1 MDDLEFLYR
10 PGREAA
16 DEKSDRLDRR
26 LVVIS
31 NRVPSRSL
39 GSTPSAGGLAVAL
52 EEALKARGGLWFG
65 WSGEA
70 SKGGGEAPQIST
82 EGPIT
87 FAVSALS
94 RRDVDEYYHGFANRA
109 LWPVCHYRLDLACLS
124 GCHAAAYFR
133 VNEQFARQLSQ
144 MLRADDL
151 IWVHDY
157 HLIPLAAFLREL
169 GCKNRIGFFLHIPW
183 PPPEVAS
190 ALPAYDRLLRAFGA
204 YDVVGFQTD
213 GDTANFQDCI
223 LAASAGRVLGRDWCE
238 IAGRRVSVRAYPI
251 GIDTAAFAKEARG
264 AGRTATVK
272 RTLASLSGHPLIIGV
287 DRLDYSKGLK
297 HRMEAFAAF
306 LECSPWAARER
317 VTLLQI
323 TPKSRSEV
331 PEYALLQRE
340 LAEEVGRINGRFG
353 DVDWTPLRYINKTMG
368 RRALAGLYRSA
379 KVGLVTPLRDGMN
392 LVAKEYVAAQ
402 SPDDPGVLVLSQFA
416 GAAQELKSALIV
428 NPYDIEGTAQAIGK
442 SLAMPLDERKQ
453 RWFDL
458 MRVLNANSIHEW
470 TARFLKA
477 LRAGPARQEAKGAI
491 AGTVAKARRL
501 SPAAGSLPAIA
512 RPPSLS
518 GAIVNEVWGTGKWPG
533 FRQS

>member
-169 GCKNRIGFFLHIPW
+169 GCKNRIGFFLPMTACCALLGLTMSWASRRTAIQPISKTVSW
-183 PPPEVAS
+183 PPARGGSLGGTGARLRAAESRYGPIRS
-190 ALPAYDRLLRAFGA
+190 GSILLR
-204 YDVVGFQTD
+204 
-213 GDTANFQDCI
+213 
-223 LAASAGRVLGRDWCE
+223 L
-238 IAGRRVSVRAYPI
+238 RRRRA
-251 GIDTAAFAKEARG
+251 ARG
-264 AGRTATVK
+264 A
-272 RTLASLSGHPLIIGV
+272 
-287 DRLDYSKGLK
+287 
-297 HRMEAFAAF
+297 
-306 LECSPWAARER
+306 
-317 VTLLQI
+317 
-323 TPKSRSEV
+323 
-331 PEYALLQRE
+331 
-340 LAEEVGRINGRFG
+340 
-353 DVDWTPLRYINKTMG
+353 
-368 RRALAGLYRSA
+368 
-379 KVGLVTPLRDGMN
+379 
-392 LVAKEYVAAQ
+392 
-402 SPDDPGVLVLSQFA
+402 
-416 GAAQELKSALIV
+416 
-428 NPYDIEGTAQAIGK
+428 
-442 SLAMPLDERKQ
+442 
-453 RWFDL
+453 
-458 MRVLNANSIHEW
+458 
-470 TARFLKA
+470 
-477 LRAGPARQEAKGAI
+477 
-491 AGTVAKARRL
+491 
-501 SPAAGSLPAIA
+501 LP
-512 RPPSLS
+512 R
-518 GAIVNEVWGTGKWPG
+518 
-533 FRQS
+533 